1 MYSKGYANVSK
12 RNDTEAH
19 RILVKRVY
27 KPVQQIQIMLHM
39 LHKGEIKQAII
50 IRSDLEMSKGKA
62 VAQGAHASL
71 MGFFEAER
79 ADRNVTKKWL
89 EQGEK
94 KIVLKT
100 ESEESLIKLYN
111 AFKYKKVPCALVAD
125 AGLTELP
132 PGTKTALGVGPWMSE
147 ELDDIT
153 GRLKLF

>member
-1 MYSKGYANVSK
+1 
-12 RNDTEAH
+12 
-19 RILVKRVY
+19 
-27 KPVQQIQIMLHM
+27 MLHM

-50 IRSDLEMSKGKA
+50 IRADINMSKGKS

-71 MGFFEAER
+71 MSFFEAER
-79 ADRNVTKKWL
+79 EDRSITKKWL

-100 ESEESLIKLYN
+100 ENEESLIKLYN
-111 AFKYKKVPCALVAD
+111 AFKYKKVPCALVTD

-147 ELDDIT
+147 EFSDIT
-153 GRLKLF
+153 DRLKLL